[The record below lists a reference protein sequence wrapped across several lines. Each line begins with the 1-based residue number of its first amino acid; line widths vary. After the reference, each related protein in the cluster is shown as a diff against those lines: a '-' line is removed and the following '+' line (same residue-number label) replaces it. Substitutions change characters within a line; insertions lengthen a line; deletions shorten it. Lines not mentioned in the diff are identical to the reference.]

1 MDTFYFLHTFSV
13 ANNLRE
19 RGLFLGGGGGGGRG
33 KFFPRKN
40 KFSFE
45 RLRFAG
51 IYTVIKFHSYD
62 ELSSSLFSTVKH
74 QARDDFGFVCA
85 MDDG

>member
-19 RGLFLGGGGGGGRG
+19 RGLFLGGGGG

-40 KFSFE
+40 KFRFGK
-45 RLRFAG
+45 LRFAG
-51 IYTVIKFHSYD
+51 IYTIIKFHFYD
-62 ELSSSLFSTVKH
+62 ELCSSVL
-74 QARDDFGFVCA
+74 
-85 MDDG
+85 